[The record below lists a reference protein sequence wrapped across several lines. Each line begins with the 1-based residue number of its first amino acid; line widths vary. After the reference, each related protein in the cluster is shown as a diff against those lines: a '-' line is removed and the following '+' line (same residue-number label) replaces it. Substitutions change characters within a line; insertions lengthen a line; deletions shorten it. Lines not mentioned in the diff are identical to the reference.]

1 MTRTL
6 KIFSLLAVFALAIS
20 CSKPEPD
27 YSAWY
32 ETDEDD
38 TPAPVPGDGAEAEF
52 ELSVMSFNVRYPA
65 SSDTGDKAWKNR
77 RSGVYAMLKEKK
89 PMLVGLQE
97 CYISQRS
104 DIMNNVEGYECYGVG
119 RTDGKSSGETTSI
132 LYDKSLFSLVENGTF
147 WLTEKDINEPNTG
160 WDASINRTAT
170 WAKFEMKSDGQQFYY
185 VNTHLDHQGATAKS
199 EGLKLIQWKINELNP
214 GGLPV
219 VLTGDFNEEQT
230 SAIFNSLSLK
240 NARKEAPLTDNFLT
254 SNGWGSKNQ
263 QIDHIFFGSLEVLS
277 FETIRDRWEGY
288 TYISD
293 HYPVMATFNFIKK

>member
-6 KIFSLLAVFALAIS
+6 KIFSLLAAFAFAVS
-20 CSKPEPD
+20 CGKQEPD

-32 ETDEDD
+32 ETEEEE
-38 TPAPVPGDGAEAEF
+38 TPVPTPGEGDEPSF

-65 SSDTGDKAWKNR
+65 SSDTGDKSWKNR
-77 RSGVYAMLKEKK
+77 RNGAYAMLKAKK
-89 PMLVGLQE
+89 PMLIGVQE
-97 CYISQRS
+97 CYISQRT

-132 LYDKSLFSLVENGTF
+132 LYDKSLFSLIECGTF
-147 WLTEKDINEPNTG
+147 WLTEKNINEPNTG
-160 WDASINRTAT
+160 WDATIKRTTT
-170 WAKFEMKSDGQQFYY
+170 WAKLEMKSNKKQFFF
-185 VNTHLDHQGATAKS
+185 VNTHLDHAGATAKA
-199 EGLKLIQWKINELNP
+199 EGLKLIQKRIDELNT

-230 SAIFNSLSLK
+230 SAIFNALTLE
-240 NARKEAPLTDNFLT
+240 NARKKAPVTDNFAT

-263 QIDHIFFGSLEVLS
+263 QIDHIFYGSLEVLS
-277 FETIRDRWEGY
+277 YETIRDRWEGY

-293 HYPVMATFNFIKK
+293 HYPVMSTFNFNK

>member
-6 KIFSLLAVFALAIS
+6 KIFSLLAAFALVVS
-20 CSKPEPD
+20 CGKQEPD

-32 ETDEDD
+32 ETEDEE
-38 TPAPVPGDGAEAEF
+38 TPAPTPGEGDEPAF

-77 RSGVYAMLKEKK
+77 RAGVYAMLKDKK
-89 PMLVGLQE
+89 PMLIGVQE
-97 CYISQRS
+97 CYISQRT

-132 LYDKSLFSLVENGTF
+132 FYDKSLFSLIESGTF
-147 WLTEKDINEPNTG
+147 WLTEKNINEPNTG
-160 WDASINRTAT
+160 WDATIKRTTT
-170 WAKFEMKSDGQQFYY
+170 WAKLEMKSNKQQFFF
-185 VNTHLDHQGATAKS
+185 VNTHLDHAGATAKS
-199 EGLKLIQWKINELNP
+199 EGLKLVQWKINELNQ

-230 SAIFNSLSLK
+230 SAIFNHLTLE
-240 NARKEAPLTDNFLT
+240 NARKKAPLTDNFST

-263 QIDHIFFGSLEVLS
+263 QIDHIFYGNLEILS
-277 FETIRDRWEGY
+277 YETIRDRWEGY

-293 HYPVMATFNFIKK
+293 HYPVMATFNFNK